1 MMKKIVKKF
10 WNFILRILFM
20 KISILQFV
28 AFLVIFNLSVGLLI
42 LILAFV
48 CWSNPCPRGPGAKV
62 FNEWTSQQGSDKISC
77 GFDLRTGTIY
87 RVTCYIKLT
96 GEDVEKYLKD
106 LKFER
111 IELHGGIT
119 VSGLVSL
126 LDNPYIESIEFVE
139 QISNQEVVRFRAY
152 RLQEFF
158 PYAQESLL
166 NEKGQPP
173 KLFRT
178 VIKEFLLKKY
188 SDNLTQEYSPEDDA
202 ECWQLIR
209 E

>member
-1 MMKKIVKKF
+1 MMKKIIKKF

-20 KISILQFV
+20 KISMAQFV
-28 AFLVIFNLSVGLLI
+28 AFLVIFFLSAYLLGLLC
-42 LILAFV
+42 LF
-48 CWSNPCPRGPGAKV
+48 CRPTPCPRGPGAKV
-62 FNEWTSQQGSDKISC
+62 FNEWVSQQGSDKIVC
-77 GFDLRTGTIY
+77 HFDQRNGDIWT
-87 RVTCYIKLT
+87 VECYFKLT
-96 GEDVEKYLKD
+96 GEDVEKYLKN
-106 LKFER
+106 LSFHF
-111 IELHGGIT
+111 IELHCGIT

-126 LDNPYIESIEFVE
+126 LDNSYIEQLRFVE
-139 QISNQEVVRFRAY
+139 QIDDQEVVRFRAY

-202 ECWQLIR
+202 ECWQLPLQ
-209 E
+209 